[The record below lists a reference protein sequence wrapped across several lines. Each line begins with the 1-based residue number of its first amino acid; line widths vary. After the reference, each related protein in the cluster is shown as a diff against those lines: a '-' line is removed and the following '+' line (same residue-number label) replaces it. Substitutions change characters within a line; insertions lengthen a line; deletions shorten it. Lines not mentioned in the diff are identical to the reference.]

1 MTTLAEGLTATVQ
14 GRVVERDAAG
24 YDEARALY
32 NAMIDR
38 RPAAIAYCRDE
49 ADVSAAVRFANER
62 GLRIA
67 VRSDGHNGAGL
78 GSVDDGLVIDL
89 SEMNAVTVDAAA
101 KLARVGGGALL
112 SKLVDV
118 THQSGLTVPVGIIG
132 TTGVGGLTL
141 GGGIGHLT
149 RAFGLTIDNMVAAT
163 VVLADGS
170 VVQCDAEREPD
181 LFWALRGGGGNFGI
195 VTQFSFRCHP
205 ATNVLAGPVV
215 YDLDDTPDV
224 LRWYSDFIESA
235 PDELGGWAA
244 YLSIPPGP
252 PFPEELHLRKVVGVV
267 WTQLGEEESPA
278 LREARAFGKPVLD
291 GVAPMPLP
299 VWNTAFDA
307 LFPAGEQWYWRGDFV
322 QELSEAAIEQHVEWM
337 PKAPTWKSTMH
348 MYPINGAAAR
358 VGNDETA
365 WGYRDAKWSQ
375 VTADVDPDASN
386 AQAISDWARGYSD
399 AIRPF
404 ALAGGYS
411 NFQMDE
417 PDRVKG
423 MHGANYDRLAR
434 IKAQY
439 DPENVFRVNQNIKPA
454 A

>member
-1 MTTLAEGLTATVQ
+1 
-14 GRVVERDAAG
+14 
-24 YDEARALY
+24 
-32 NAMIDR
+32 
-38 RPAAIAYCRDE
+38 
-49 ADVSAAVRFANER
+49 
-62 GLRIA
+62 
-67 VRSDGHNGAGL
+67 
-78 GSVDDGLVIDL
+78 
-89 SEMNAVTVDAAA
+89 
-101 KLARVGGGALL
+101 
-112 SKLVDV
+112 
-118 THQSGLTVPVGIIG
+118 
-132 TTGVGGLTL
+132 
-141 GGGIGHLT
+141 
-149 RAFGLTIDNMVAAT
+149 MVAAT
-163 VVLADGS
+163 VVLADDS
-170 VVQCDAEREPD
+170 VVQCDADRDPD
-181 LFWALRGGGGNFGI
+181 LFWAIRGGGGNFGI

-215 YDLDDTPDV
+215 YDLDDTEDV

-235 PDELGGWAA
+235 PEELGGWGA

-252 PFPEELHLRKVVGVV
+252 PFPEELHLKKVFGVV

-322 QELSEAAIEQHVEWM
+322 RELTDEAVEQHVKWM

-375 VTADVDPDASN
+375 VTAGVDPEAAN
-386 AQAISDWARGYSD
+386 AQAISEWARGYSD
-399 AIRPF
+399 AIRPY

-417 PDRVKG
+417 PDRVQG
-423 MHGANYDRLAR
+423 MYGANYARLAR
-434 IKAQY
+434 IKAKY
-439 DPENVFRVNQNIKPA
+439 DPDNVFRVNQNIKPA
-454 A
+454 G